1 MFVETFNKMFCDE
14 FELKDLESAASII
27 DKPDKATIEMFSD
40 MFDNMFDEK
49 YSKMFNKV
57 INAPAA
63 LSK

>member
-1 MFVETFNKMFCDE
+1 MFCDE

-27 DKPDKATIEMFSD
+27 DKPDKATIKMFGD
-40 MFDNMFDEK
+40 MFDEK